1 MTWLW
6 MPITIAAAV
15 FQTARNAAQR
25 GLVKSAGTLGATLV
39 RFLYGLPF
47 TALWLG
53 ILHLCMDA
61 PMGGAAPMFS
71 PAFFGWITMGG
82 IAQLGATALL
92 LMAMES
98 RSFAVAVAYSKTEVL
113 QVGLF
118 GWVLLGDALG
128 AASLVAIGL
137 SATGVIM
144 MSLKPGAAGA
154 PAGSIWSEWFSP
166 AALYG
171 VAAGGLFGLS
181 AIGYRGAALLH
192 PDWSP
197 FYSGPFNLLW
207 TQAIQSLLL
216 GGWLLAR
223 NRAALVAVTREWRLS
238 VSAGF
243 LGATASVGWFTA
255 FAMRNAADVRALSLV
270 EVLFGWFISRRVFKE
285 KVARMEL
292 AGMGVLLVGLVVL
305 ILGA

>member
-61 PMGGAAPMFS
+61 PMGGTAPMFS

-118 GWVLLGDALG
+118 GWVLLGDVLG
-128 AASLVAIGL
+128 
-137 SATGVIM
+137 
-144 MSLKPGAAGA
+144 
-154 PAGSIWSEWFSP
+154 PAG
-166 AALYG
+166 
-171 VAAGGLFGLS
+171 
-181 AIGYRGAALLH
+181 
-192 PDWSP
+192 
-197 FYSGPFNLLW
+197 
-207 TQAIQSLLL
+207 
-216 GGWLLAR
+216 
-223 NRAALVAVTREWRLS
+223 
-238 VSAGF
+238 
-243 LGATASVGWFTA
+243 
-255 FAMRNAADVRALSLV
+255 
-270 EVLFGWFISRRVFKE
+270 
-285 KVARMEL
+285 
-292 AGMGVLLVGLVVL
+292 
-305 ILGA
+305 